1 MLAFHLPTTV
11 DKEPKNEAGQDIY
24 DVLPSFMYSII
35 SFYSYLYQGKLIT
48 ISSHLPLEKVH

>member
-1 MLAFHLPTTV
+1 FHLPTTV